1 MRIGIFEGRKAN
13 YNRAVLKILIEKEPL
28 KAWDIAK
35 EIAKGC
41 MDKTQDVYATLIR
54 KNGRLNEL
62 LEKGYIKVLSNKCY
76 TPSLKGIIAYLYME
90 KEPRIS
96 TSYRNILSITSQIPD
111 QITMP
116 FLGFKV
122 SGEFVK
128 NKIQNIEFTEE
139 ELLQFKSF
147 IDESLSWIDLDKI
160 HEEELLMLAVFRLMQ
175 KNEKLMEE
183 LTELF
188 SKLGKF

>member
-35 EIAKGC
+35 EIAKGI
-41 MDKTQDVYATLIR
+41 MDKTQDVYATLVR

-76 TPSLKGIIAYLYME
+76 TPSLKGIIAYFYME

-96 TSYRNILSITSQIPD
+96 SSYRNILSITSHIPD
-111 QITMP
+111 EMTMP

-122 SGEFVK
+122 KGEFVK
-128 NKIQNIEFTEE
+128 QKIQNIEFTEE
-139 ELLQFKSF
+139 ELLQLKNF
-147 IDESLSWIDLDKI
+147 IDESLTWIDLDSI
-160 HEEELLMLAVFRLMQ
+160 HEEELVMLLILRLMR
-175 KNEKLMEE
+175 KNEQLIEE
-183 LTELF
+183 LKEML
-188 SKLGKF
+188 SKTGKF